1 MVEHYEEIRRKRLVE
16 GLSQRAVALELGYA
30 RGTAAKAIEHPIPPG
45 YRQTTPRAKPI
56 IDPVSPIIEA
66 WLEDDL
72 RRPAKQRHSAT
83 RVHER
88 LCEEHG
94 FQGSASAVRRY
105 IQASRQH
112 SREVFMPLQFDP
124 GEEGQVYWHD
134 GWLIENGVERKAQ
147 FFCMRLCYS
156 KASFVRAYER
166 ANLESFLDG
175 HVRAFEYFG
184 GIPKR
189 LAYDNLKSAVITVGR
204 GQDRRLNR
212 RFQEL
217 KSWYLYETRFCRV
230 GRGNE
235 KGDVENL
242 AKRSQRTYLTP
253 VPEVRSLDELSVKLL
268 EACRQD
274 LQLPAAR
281 PQHEKTRRE
290 LFEQEQ
296 RCFLPL
302 PAQRFEACRE
312 ISTFADKRSLV
323 QVQTNSYSV
332 PVRWAHH
339 SALIKA
345 FVDRIEIWCEQ
356 QRVAVH
362 RRSYATGHYILE
374 PAHYLKLLEIK
385 PGSLDNAR
393 AFKGQPWG
401 EEFTI
406 LRRELEY
413 RYGEQGTRKYI
424 NVLLLLAQYPEQEVN
439 EAVKVC
445 VRRRAF
451 SDEAVLSLLRNE
463 PPRPPGPLLATRVTQ
478 HWRRHTPAQHLRP
491 VTFW

>member
-281 PQHEKTRRE
+281 PT
-290 LFEQEQ
+290 
-296 RCFLPL
+296 
-302 PAQRFEACRE
+302 
-312 ISTFADKRSLV
+312 T
-323 QVQTNSYSV
+323 
-332 PVRWAHH
+332 
-339 SALIKA
+339 
-345 FVDRIEIWCEQ
+345 
-356 QRVAVH
+356 
-362 RRSYATGHYILE
+362 
-374 PAHYLKLLEIK
+374 
-385 PGSLDNAR
+385 
-393 AFKGQPWG
+393 
-401 EEFTI
+401 
-406 LRRELEY
+406 
-413 RYGEQGTRKYI
+413 
-424 NVLLLLAQYPEQEVN
+424 
-439 EAVKVC
+439 
-445 VRRRAF
+445 RRRAV
-451 SDEAVLSLLRNE
+451 SCSSRSSAASCRSQHSVSKPAVRSAPSPTSVPWCRCRPTATLCRCAGRITLSAHQGVRGSHRDL
-463 PPRPPGPLLATRVTQ
+463 G
-478 HWRRHTPAQHLRP
+478 
-491 VTFW
+491 

>member
-124 GEEGQVYWHD
+124 GEEGQVDWHD

-204 GQDRRLNR
+204 G
-212 RFQEL
+212 
-217 KSWYLYETRFCRV
+217 
-230 GRGNE
+230 NE

-242 AKRSQRTYLTP
+242 AKRSRRTYLTP

-281 PQHEKTRRE
+281 PHHEKTRRE

-345 FVDRIEIWCEQ
+345 FVDRIEIWGEQ

-424 NVLLLLAQYPEQEVN
+424 NVLLLFAQYPEQEVN

-463 PPRPPGPLLATRVTQ
+463 PPRPPGRLDLSSRPELHNIGDGIRPLSIYDQ
-478 HWRRHTPAQHLRP
+478 LRSGEE
-491 VTFW
+491 VAA

>member
-1 MVEHYEEIRRKRLVE
+1 M
-16 GLSQRAVALELGYA
+16 
-30 RGTAAKAIEHPIPPG
+30 
-45 YRQTTPRAKPI
+45 
-56 IDPVSPIIEA
+56 
-66 WLEDDL
+66 
-72 RRPAKQRHSAT
+72 
-83 RVHER
+83 
-88 LCEEHG
+88 
-94 FQGSASAVRRY
+94 
-105 IQASRQH
+105 
-112 SREVFMPLQFDP
+112 
-124 GEEGQVYWHD
+124 
-134 GWLIENGVERKAQ
+134 
-147 FFCMRLCYS
+147 
-156 KASFVRAYER
+156 
-166 ANLESFLDG
+166 
-175 HVRAFEYFG
+175 
-184 GIPKR
+184 
-189 LAYDNLKSAVITVGR
+189 
-204 GQDRRLNR
+204 
-212 RFQEL
+212 
-217 KSWYLYETRFCRV
+217 
-230 GRGNE
+230 
-235 KGDVENL
+235 
-242 AKRSQRTYLTP
+242 
-253 VPEVRSLDELSVKLL
+253 
-268 EACRQD
+268 
-274 LQLPAAR
+274 
-281 PQHEKTRRE
+281 
-290 LFEQEQ
+290 FEQEQ

-312 ISTFADKRSLV
+312 ISAFADKRSLV

-345 FVDRIEIWCEQ
+345 FVDHIEIWGEQ

>member
-204 GQDRRLNR
+204 G
-212 RFQEL
+212 
-217 KSWYLYETRFCRV
+217 
-230 GRGNE
+230 NE

-281 PQHEKTRRE
+281 PT
-290 LFEQEQ
+290 
-296 RCFLPL
+296 
-302 PAQRFEACRE
+302 
-312 ISTFADKRSLV
+312 T
-323 QVQTNSYSV
+323 
-332 PVRWAHH
+332 
-339 SALIKA
+339 
-345 FVDRIEIWCEQ
+345 
-356 QRVAVH
+356 
-362 RRSYATGHYILE
+362 
-374 PAHYLKLLEIK
+374 
-385 PGSLDNAR
+385 
-393 AFKGQPWG
+393 
-401 EEFTI
+401 
-406 LRRELEY
+406 
-413 RYGEQGTRKYI
+413 
-424 NVLLLLAQYPEQEVN
+424 
-439 EAVKVC
+439 
-445 VRRRAF
+445 RRRAV
-451 SDEAVLSLLRNE
+451 SCSSRSSAASCRSQHSVSKPAVRSAPSPTSVPWCRCRPTATPCRCAGRITLSAHQGVRGSHRDL
-463 PPRPPGPLLATRVTQ
+463 G
-478 HWRRHTPAQHLRP
+478 
-491 VTFW
+491 